1 MRRCAQ
7 CQSNIKGDWQRC
19 PLCESPLETSV
30 PYEPSSFPDVPLQ
43 FNRRSLTQLLILLSI
58 LFVLVM
64 LVVGFFY
71 RGEILWLQSAIFGIV
86 SMWLAVLI
94 LIRKRRNLA
103 KSLLYLLV
111 TLSFLSVYIDYLTAW
126 TRWSLTYA
134 IPIIC
139 SSVLVAMFITAR
151 FTRLK
156 AGDYVL
162 YWGAAEILSLTPII
176 FLLLGW
182 TTNRVPSLISIGLG
196 FVMLIIMLIT
206 KGNVIWSEIKKRTF
220 I

>member
-1 MRRCAQ
+1 MRRCQ
-7 CQSNIKGDWQRC
+7 HCQANIKGDWKKC
-19 PLCESPLETSV
+19 PLCQKDLDTSETV
-30 PYEPSSFPDVPLQ
+30 VSSSYPDVPLQ
-43 FNRRSLTQLLILLSI
+43 FNRRSITQLLIILSVV
-58 LFVLVM
+58 FVIVM
-64 LVVGFFY
+64 LAIGFFY
-71 RGEILWLQSAIFGIV
+71 RGEILWLQTAIFGLV

-111 TLSFLSVYIDYLTAW
+111 TLSALSVYIDYLTGW
-126 TRWSLTYA
+126 SRWSLTYA

-139 SSVLVAMFITAR
+139 SSVLIAMFITSR

-176 FLLLGW
+176 FLLLGL
-182 TTNRVPSLISIGLG
+182 TSNRIPSLISIGLG
-196 FVMLIIMLIT
+196 LIMLIIMLIT
-206 KGNVIWSEIKKRTF
+206 KGNVIWAEIKKRTF